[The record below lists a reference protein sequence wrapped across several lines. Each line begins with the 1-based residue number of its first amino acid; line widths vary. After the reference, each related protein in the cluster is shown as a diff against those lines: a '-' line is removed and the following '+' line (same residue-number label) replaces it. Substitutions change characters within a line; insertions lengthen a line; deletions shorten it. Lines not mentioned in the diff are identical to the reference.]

1 MKSIQKAALFFSFSF
16 LIISCDGDKKSDS
29 SSTDKNKKSRSSTS
43 TSSSNQHVDALCSC
57 LEGTEIIDILKN
69 SKINDPDDL
78 DKAME
83 DATKSIDGDKD
94 KQKEIATCILKE
106 FKEMKDEFSELNKTD
121 KIEYIKDLI
130 ISVVE
135 NECLSF
141 AYRLIPF
148 DMVERGLEDAIRD
161 MERGI
166 NREFNNS
173 STGRDSYGDSP
184 ALKRERSY
192 YEDDRDYNG
201 GYQSTEEAAPKYDGY
216 DDYNDYE
223 GYSE

>member
-1 MKSIQKAALFFSFSF
+1 MKSIQKTILFFFLSV
-16 LIISCDGDKKSDS
+16 LIISCDGDKKKDN
-29 SSTDKNKKSRSSTS
+29 SSTDKNKKSSS
-43 TSSSNQHVDALCSC
+43 SSSNIHVDALCSC
-57 LEGTEIIDILKN
+57 LDGTDVIDVLKN

-106 FKEMKDEFSELNKTD
+106 FKEMKDEFSELKKTD
-121 KIEYIKDLI
+121 KIDYIKNLI

-184 ALKRERSY
+184 ALKREPSY

>member
-1 MKSIQKAALFFSFSF
+1 MKSIQKAALFILFSF
-16 LIISCDGDKKSDS
+16 LIISCGGDKKSDNN
-29 SSTDKNKKSRSSTS
+29 STDKNKKS
-43 TSSSNQHVDALCSC
+43 SSSGSNKHVDALCSC
-57 LEGTEIIDILKN
+57 LEGTDVIDILKN

-78 DKAME
+78 DKAMK
-83 DATKSIDGDKD
+83 DAAKSIDGDKD

-121 KIEYIKDLI
+121 KIEYIKGLI

-173 STGRDSYGDSP
+173 STRRDSYGDSP

-201 GYQSTEEAAPKYDGY
+201 GYQSTEQAAPAYDGY